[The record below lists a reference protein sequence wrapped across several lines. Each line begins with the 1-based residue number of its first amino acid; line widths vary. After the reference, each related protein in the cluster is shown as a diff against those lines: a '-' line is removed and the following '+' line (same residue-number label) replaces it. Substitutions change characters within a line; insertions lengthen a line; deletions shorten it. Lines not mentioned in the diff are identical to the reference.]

1 MWQSFAIFKGRS
13 AIVLTLVGKTRNYSD
28 CSLRREPVI
37 MDNSSWTYEEAVP
50 DPMLAEQFKV
60 ALKSTQVRKPELIAA
75 CRDVMV
81 EGLSAT
87 DAARQRNVDMPSI
100 SRAMKS
106 IKEKWDQICAEEGW
120 VPVPFA
126 FPASWTKLLLEIQRE
141 QLDRYSALKDK
152 GRKKKT

>member
-1 MWQSFAIFKGRS
+1 
-13 AIVLTLVGKTRNYSD
+13 
-28 CSLRREPVI
+28 

-60 ALKSTQVRKPELIAA
+60 ALKSTQVRTPELIAA

-106 IKEKWDQICAEEGW
+106 IKETWDQICTEQGW
-120 VPVPFA
+120 EFKPFA
-126 FPASWTKLLLEIQRE
+126 FPPGIMKVMLEFQRE
-141 QLDRYSALKDK
+141 QLDQYSAHKSK
-152 GRKKKT
+152 RRKKK